1 MTDGEQRRAAF
12 FRTARSKSKSD
23 YAYTPDDD
31 PSHWKLDI
39 SDKDHAAAA
48 KAALGKGFRGNK
60 VKIPKNARAGVIRK
74 VNEACRRFGIDPI
87 KTSSVHFVNS
97 PFNLKD
103 DGGRIHL
110 DEDYNGVRLY
120 VTSKDSDEDLLWDEY
135 FLRRDTAMIRAAE
148 LGYDDSD
155 VDVND
160 DQTTDMQD
168 QVSDES
174 LGDQLDYGDT
184 VSASRIAAYDP
195 DYFDFITE
203 DGGHLDENEIDEYLK
218 TPDDLEWGWDDMP
231 FAPQN
236 RDEALDRYQ
245 EENHGESVIMV
256 NYGQESEEPYV
267 RISDDGYEGSD
278 GQQFSSLDD
287 AKRWL
292 ADNDPMKDEYVDA
305 SRRVSFYENT
315 PYVMAFNESEDGWK
329 RLSDQLIDPDD
340 EEYADSDPDD
350 VLFDV
355 AYDFNVVLSPQPY
368 STRWALV
375 GPLDSLRKM
384 WDDVIY
390 RNFSD
395 LDFEEYAERYGVK
408 PYEGSPNVDP
418 MAEPYYGKD
427 YGSDED
433 DEYEDDEQLA
443 SRRTSALSITQND
456 GSRIVVDDLSGAYGI
471 VYDGPTTFDYEVFD
485 SPDAVSPFLVDAAG
499 SSDDAVQDVSDALN
513 DLASQIHHIAEPKI
527 DPSSNL

>member
-110 DEDYNGVRLY
+110 GEDYNGVRLY

-340 EEYADSDPDD
+340 E
-350 VLFDV
+350 
-355 AYDFNVVLSPQPY
+355 
-368 STRWALV
+368 
-375 GPLDSLRKM
+375 
-384 WDDVIY
+384 
-390 RNFSD
+390 
-395 LDFEEYAERYGVK
+395 
-408 PYEGSPNVDP
+408 
-418 MAEPYYGKD
+418 
-427 YGSDED
+427 
-433 DEYEDDEQLA
+433 YEDDKYLA

-471 VYDGPTTFDYEVFD
+471 VYDGPTMFDYEVFD
-485 SPDAVSPFLVDAAG
+485 SPDAVFPFLVDAAG

-513 DLASQIHHIAEPKI
+513 DLASQLHHIAEPKI